1 MDGIP
6 RVKFFNKMEI
16 QQTEQNQF
24 PKQGFITERK
34 DALLLKMEETE
45 IVEETTVQI
54 NGKHMEDKE

>member
-6 RVKFFNKMEI
+6 RVTFFNKMEI